1 VFPADTPIELPFLR
15 TLAPEPNMTQPPNR
29 RDHANVDERET
40 LESFLDDYRDI
51 VVRKVAGLSDADAR
65 RRLVSSQTTV
75 GGLVKHL
82 RWAEYGWFDQLL
94 QERVDDNRRT
104 HERSWEFDVLPDERL
119 ATLVA
124 EYQQQGEQSRRI
136 AAQYQLDHRVPHR
149 RLGSVSL
156 RWIYVHMI
164 EETARHTGQIDILRE
179 QLDGATGFD
188 G

>member
-1 VFPADTPIELPFLR
+1 
-15 TLAPEPNMTQPPNR
+15 MTETPPNR
-29 RDHANVDERET
+29 RDRTDAGERET

-51 VVRKVAGLSDADAR
+51 VVRKVSGLADADAR
-65 RRLVSSQTTV
+65 RRLVPSATTV

-94 QERVDDNRRT
+94 QERVDDNRRL
-104 HERSWEFDVLPDERL
+104 HEREWEFEFLPEESL
-119 ATLVA
+119 ATFIT
-124 EYQQQGEQSRRI
+124 EYQQQCEQSRQI
-136 AAQYQLDHRVPHR
+136 AARFPLDHTVPHR
-149 RLGSVSL
+149 RFGRVSL

-164 EETARHTGQIDILRE
+164 EETARHSGQLDILRE

>member
-1 VFPADTPIELPFLR
+1 
-15 TLAPEPNMTQPPNR
+15 MTEAPPNR
-29 RDHANVDERET
+29 RDRADAGERET

-51 VVRKVAGLSDADAR
+51 VVSKVSGLSDADAR
-65 RRLVSSQTTV
+65 RHLVASPTTV

-94 QERVDDNRRT
+94 QERVDDNRRL
-104 HERSWEFDVLPDERL
+104 HERSWEFEFL
-119 ATLVA
+119 AEESLGTLIA
-124 EYQQQGEQSRRI
+124 EYQAQCEESRRI
-136 AAQYQLDHRVPHR
+136 AAGYPLDHTVPHR
-149 RLGSVSL
+149 RFGRVSL

-164 EETARHTGQIDILRE
+164 EETARHTGQLDILRE